1 MSNKCDLFEEVKI
14 KLASQGFKVVNQD
27 QNQPWGGS
35 LLIEESQ
42 AEKFARIYF
51 SGKDLEQERHRVVK
65 PKILVVAPGKRIAW
79 QYHLRRA
86 EIWQVLVGKVGVVTS
101 DDDVLGAIEH
111 KDAGEWVYL
120 GVSKRHQL
128 VGLHDWGVVAQ
139 LWQLPEDGAQPSDEQ
154 DVVRL
159 ESTKGTYLI

>member
-1 MSNKCDLFEEVKI
+1 MRISNKGDLFEEVKI

-35 LLIEESQ
+35 LLIDESQ
-42 AEKFARIYF
+42 AQQFARVYF
-51 SGKDLEQERHRVVK
+51 GGKDLEQVLHRVVK

-86 EIWQVLVGKVGVVTS
+86 EIWQVLVGKVGVITS
-101 DDDVLGAIEH
+101 NDDALGTLEQ
-111 KDAGEWVYL
+111 KEAGEWVYL
-120 GVSKRHQL
+120 GVGKRHQL
-128 VGLHDWGVVAQ
+128 VGLEDWGVVAQ
-139 LWQLPEDGAQPSDEQ
+139 LWQHRDGTQPSDEQ

-159 ESTKGTYLI
+159 VL